1 MATPRIKPMGQIVP
15 MIYAYTTPEIE
26 RHDGWT
32 KIGYTEAQ
40 TVEERIKQQTHTVDV
55 KWELGW
61 KRNAQYQDGSGEY
74 FTDKAFHGYLTGKK
88 GVEQESD
95 KNNEWFHITPPPAL
109 EYFNE
114 FASRDYG
121 AGVSDE
127 HLDYT
132 LREEQDDAVVDTI
145 GYFNG
150 GGKEFLWNA
159 KPRFGKTLSTYD
171 LVRRMGEEQGAPMK
185 VMVVTNRP
193 SIANSWAEDFYKFFG
208 WRGNLC
214 FVSDND
220 AVKGKP
226 GVLSRGEYLKLLS
239 EKPRG
244 EKPGMV
250 AFESL
255 QGLKGSMYFGGVF
268 DKLKWIS
275 DIEFDLL
282 VVDESQEGVDTE
294 KTDRA
299 FRNIKRKHTLYLSG
313 TPFKAL
319 ADGRF
324 NQDQIYN
331 WSYIDEQRAK
341 RHFDGDGFN
350 VYEALPELQM
360 FTYQISPMLEGE
372 LRKGAAISDDGS
384 TMDYAFD
391 LNEFFSVNDP
401 AATTPTF
408 RYKADVEK
416 FLDALTTNEKYP
428 FSTPELRDELPH
440 TIWLLDRVAS
450 AKALAKMLKEHPVFS
465 EYEVVLAAGDG
476 RLDEEEEAEK
486 AFDKVRR
493 AISENP
499 KTITLSVGQLTV
511 GVTVPAWTGILMLSN
526 MKSPS
531 SYMQAAFRVQNP
543 YETTLIVDD
552 KPQRARKERA
562 YVFDFDP
569 ARTLI
574 IFDEFAN
581 NLRSGT
587 AGGAGTAEDRKEN
600 IRELLNFFPVLGED
614 ENGKMV
620 EIDAQAVLSIP
631 RRLKS
636 VEVVRRGFMS
646 NYLFNNIGNI
656 FAAPAAVT
664 EIVKNLKPAKKEDFD
679 AQANTMANLGGL
691 TDEQGEIS
699 IPEEIVVGQ
708 TADLFGSKIYET
720 TEAAVAP
727 AIDKMMENDDTATI
741 KQSVKAV
748 AEALKGAVEKD
759 VIDKAFDSYD
769 LKKSKRNQLVKETDS
784 MIDHFFTRVNGD
796 FDQQVRIA
804 DAERKRKVKEAE
816 TSKEIEAAEI
826 DYKKALEEATG
837 ALKESVDK
845 FQRETIEN
853 KPKEVTRK
861 LETFKAEEEKDAVED
876 MVRDH
881 LRGFSRTIPSFIMAY
896 GDENLTLANFDD
908 YTEDDVFAEV
918 TGITEGQFRFLRD
931 GGDYIDEKTG
941 KTEHFAGHLFDET
954 VFNDSIREFLA
965 KRDELADYFDE
976 THVEDIFDY
985 IPPQKTNQ
993 IYTPRWVVKKMVDKL
1008 EQENPGCYDDPNAT
1022 FADLYM
1028 KSGLYITEIVKRLFN
1043 SDGLKAAY
1051 PKKEERIRHILTEQ
1065 VYGMAPTRI
1074 IYLIATNY
1082 ILGFDEDLKVDTK
1095 NFVQADAA
1103 AAAKAGTLAKVV
1115 EEAFGQTPEEKSS
1128 RKISHGTQT
1137 QHHEEAAASY
1147 RAVAQSDDWVID
1159 AIVKAGLDYV
1169 DKRPNGG
1176 SLWVIGDRSLNGFA
1190 TEMQARGAS
1199 FRYREGGGKATKGR
1213 DAWWLK

>member
-1 MATPRIKPMGQIVP
+1 MVAPHIKPMGQIVP

-26 RHDGWT
+26 RHNGWT

-40 TVEERIKQQTHTVDV
+40 TVEERIKQQTHTADV

-74 FTDKAFHGYLTGKK
+74 FTDKAFHGFLTGKK
-88 GVEQESD
+88 GVEQEAD
-95 KNNEWFHITPPPAL
+95 KNNEWFHIAPPPAL

-114 FASRDYG
+114 FASRDYNADV
-121 AGVSDE
+121 AGE

-132 LREEQDDAVVDTI
+132 LREEQDDAVVDTLS
-145 GYFNG
+145 YFKD

-171 LVRRMGEEQGAPMK
+171 LVRRMGEKQDLPMK

-214 FVSDND
+214 FVSEND

-226 GVLSRGEYLKLLS
+226 GVLSRDEYLKLLN

-275 DIEFDLL
+275 EIEFDLL

-331 WSYIDEQRAK
+331 WSYVDEQRAK
-341 RHFDGDGFN
+341 RHFDGEGFN

-372 LRKGAAISDDGS
+372 LRKGAAITDDGS
-384 TMDYAFD
+384 TIDYAFD

-401 AATTPTF
+401 AASSPTF
-408 RYKADVEK
+408 RYKADIEK

-428 FSTPELRDELPH
+428 FSTPDLRDELPH

-465 EYEVVLAAGDG
+465 EYEIVLAAGDG
-476 RLDEEEEAEK
+476 RLDEEEAAEK

-493 AISENP
+493 AISNNP

-543 YETTLIVDD
+543 YETTSIIDG
-552 KPQRARKERA
+552 KPQRVRKERA

-587 AGGAGTAEDRKEN
+587 AGGSGTAEDRKEN

-614 ENGKMV
+614 EDGKMV

-646 NYLFNNIGNI
+646 NYLFSNIGNI

-664 EIVKNLKPAKKEDFD
+664 KIVKNIKPAKKDDFN
-679 AQANTMANLGGL
+679 AQVNTMANLGGL
-691 TDEQGEIS
+691 TDDQGEIS
-699 IPEEIVVGQ
+699 IPDEIVVGR
-708 TADLFGSKIYET
+708 TADLFGSKTYEVI
-720 TEAAVAP
+720 EATVVP
-727 AIDKMMENDDTATI
+727 AMDELIDNDDVATI
-741 KQSVKAV
+741 KQNVKAV

-759 VIDKAFDSYD
+759 VIDKAFGSYD
-769 LKKSKRNQLVKETDS
+769 LRKSKRNQLVKETTS
-784 MIDHFFTRVNGD
+784 TIDYFFTRVNGD
-796 FDQQVRIA
+796 FDQQMRIA
-804 DAERKRKVKEAE
+804 EAERKRKVKEAE
-816 TSKEIEAAEI
+816 TTQEIEAAEV
-826 DYKKALEEATG
+826 DYKKALEDATG

-853 KPKEVTRK
+853 KPKEVTKK
-861 LETFKAEEEKDAVED
+861 LETFKAEEEKAGVED

-908 YTEDDVFAEV
+908 YTEDDVFVEV
-918 TGITEGQFRFLRD
+918 TGITEEQFRFLRD
-931 GGDYIDEKTG
+931 GGEYVDEETG
-941 KTEHFAGHLFDET
+941 ETEYFAGHLFDET

-976 THVEDIFDY
+976 THTEDIFDY

-993 IYTPRWVVKKMVDKL
+993 IYTPRWVVKKMVEEL
-1008 EQENPGCYDDPNAT
+1008 EKENPGCYDDANAT

-1028 KSGLYITEIVKRLFN
+1028 KSGLYITEVVKRLFN
-1043 SDGLKAAY
+1043 SDGLKMAY
-1051 PKKEERIRHILTEQ
+1051 PDERERIRHILSKQ

-1074 IYLIATNY
+1074 IYLIAMNY
-1082 ILGFDEDLKVDTK
+1082 IFGFDPELREKARSDKLP
-1095 NFVQADAA
+1095 NFVEADAA
-1103 AAAKAGTLAKVV
+1103 AAAKEGTL
-1115 EEAFGQTPEEKSS
+1115 Q
-1128 RKISHGTQT
+1128 Q
-1137 QHHEEAAASY
+1137 
-1147 RAVAQSDDWVID
+1147 
-1159 AIVKAGLDYV
+1159 LV
-1169 DKRPNGG
+1169 DQVFSGC
-1176 SLWVIGDRSLNGFA
+1176 
-1190 TEMQARGAS
+1190 
-1199 FRYREGGGKATKGR
+1199 
-1213 DAWWLK
+1213 